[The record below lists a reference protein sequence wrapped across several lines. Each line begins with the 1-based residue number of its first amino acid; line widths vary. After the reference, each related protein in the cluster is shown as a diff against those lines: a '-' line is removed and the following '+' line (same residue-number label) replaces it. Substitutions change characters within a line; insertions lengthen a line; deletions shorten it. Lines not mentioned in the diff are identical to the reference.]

1 MGVTQTLVGNARK
14 PFFVEINY
22 NNIKSWHMAWS
33 YRKRIK
39 IIPRVHLNFSK
50 SGIST
55 SIGVRGASVTFSNS
69 GTYLNTGIP
78 GTGLYNRQKLSNSN
92 DTPVDS
98 VYTSPLDDNI
108 FSADVQE
115 ITSQDM
121 QGIKEAIIAAHEQRL
136 DLKRDLAKIN
146 LSTTVSY
153 LSLAFSCILIFGL
166 FNKKVRDNIKASIRT
181 KKDVAQKVKEQI
193 NNSYVGLE
201 IDFDP
206 DIGQKYLK
214 VVDSF
219 KILCTSH
226 RIWDVVSAH
235 YQDRVV
241 ARSSAST
248 IVRKTEVKFGTK
260 SISDI
265 KMKYESLLFKN
276 ANGADLYFY
285 PSFIVMYSSS
295 KKFAVIGLDEI
306 EFSHSFVRFTE
317 TGSVPSDSKI
327 IDRTWAKVN
336 KNGTPDKRFK
346 GNYQIPVVRYGEIT
360 LRTATGLHEEYEFS
374 NYEYCSEFGEAFKDY
389 QSIIKTIGNK

>member
-1 MGVTQTLVGNARK
+1 M
-14 PFFVEINY
+14 
-22 NNIKSWHMAWS
+22 SWS

-39 IIPRVHLNFSK
+39 IIPGVYLNFSK

-55 SIGVRGASVTFSNS
+55 SIGVRGANLTFNKS

-78 GTGLYNRQKLSNSN
+78 GTGIYNRQKLSNSN

-98 VYTSPLDDNI
+98 VNTLTPLDDNI
-108 FSADVQE
+108 FSANVQE

-121 QGIKEAIIAAHEQRL
+121 QGIKEAIIAAHEQRY
-136 DLKRDLAKIN
+136 DLKKDLAKIN
-146 LSTTVSY
+146 LSVFVSY
-153 LSLAFSCILIFGL
+153 LSLVFCFILIFGL
-166 FNKKVRDNIKASIRT
+166 FIKKVRENIKATIRN

-193 NNSYVGLE
+193 DNSYVELE

-206 DIGQKYLK
+206 DIEQKYLR

-219 KILCTSH
+219 KKLCTSQ

-235 YQDRVV
+235 NQDRVV

-248 IVRKTEVKFGTK
+248 IVSKTEVKFGTK
-260 SISDI
+260 SIAEI
-265 KMKYESLLFKN
+265 RTKYESFWFKN
-276 ANGADLYFY
+276 ANGTDLYFY
-285 PSFIVMYSSS
+285 PNFILMYSSA

-306 EFSHSFVRFTE
+306 EFCHSSVRFTE
-317 TGSVPSDSKI
+317 TGSVPSDSEI

-346 GNYQIPVVRYGEIT
+346 ANYQIPVVRYGEIT
-360 LRTATGLHEEYEFS
+360 LKTVTGLHEEYEFS
-374 NYEYCSEFGEAFKDY
+374 NYEYCMEFGNAFIDY
-389 QSIIKTIGNK
+389 QSIIKRLKIHKPSQQ